1 MKSPG
6 LRYWTTKANSA
17 EVVDICYRVGGGVV
31 SPQRVQGWEDTRTL
45 SPFSDRR
52 LVRVPL
58 SLELLQLGFFL
69 RLHALSLY
77 VSSSILPMSPLD
89 VQVSVV
95 SFFGNEQVCPPL
107 PFPSCSMKHWK
118 WGGEGWRSLI
128 CCLWYSFNGSAL
140 PVYMAFYLPRC
151 RLGMRLPLLC
161 TCHPSLCHCNNYC
174 VVPLL
179 FWVLVFCC
187 AKN

>member
-1 MKSPG
+1 M
-6 LRYWTTKANSA
+6 
-17 EVVDICYRVGGGVV
+17 
-31 SPQRVQGWEDTRTL
+31 
-45 SPFSDRR
+45 
-52 LVRVPL
+52 RVPL
-58 SLELLQLGFFL
+58 GLELLRLGFFL

-77 VSSSILPMSPLD
+77 VSSGILPMSPLD

-95 SFFGNEQVCPPL
+95 SFGNEHVCPPL
-107 PFPSCSMKHWK
+107 PFPSCSTKHWK
-118 WGGEGWRSLI
+118 WGGEGWRSPI

-151 RLGMRLPLLC
+151 RLGMLLPLLC
-161 TCHPSLCHCNNYC
+161 TCHPSFCHCKNYC

-187 AKN
+187 AKD